1 MCERNALT
9 TVSFSFIV
17 KLYYASFISKWM
29 KMFLFCFVF
38 VFCFE
43 VFDVFFFGGWF
54 IYKTWRKVTQY
65 QYQSLLFTLLKLRFI
80 FTHFHQNHTIYRD
93 LKPEKNIINAWWWR
107 WNHIKHSLTDFCLS
121 KRYSLED
128 EEIKNNKSYG
138 YWSWL
143 LVSCHSCL
151 WNGLQVRR
159 ESFLVFVDSNL
170 VSLIKGLLNKRSKRN
185 ILI

>member
-9 TVSFSFIV
+9 TVSFPFIV
-17 KLYYASFISKWM
+17 KLYYAFQNEWKCFVC
-29 KMFLFCFVF
+29 FLF
-38 VFCFE
+38 FCFE
-43 VFDVFFFGGWF
+43 VFDVFFFSGGD
-54 IYKTWRKVTQY
+54 
-65 QYQSLLFTLLKLRFI
+65 LFTKHEEKWHNTNIKAYSFLCLNCDLSSHTFI
-80 FTHFHQNHTIYRD
+80 
-93 LKPEKNIINAWWWR
+93 IINAWWWR
-107 WNHIKHSLTDFCLS
+107 WNHVKHSLTDFCLS

-159 ESFLVFVDSNL
+159 ESILVFVDSNL